1 MGLLDIAYEK
11 GRREHMPFISTL
23 RKMCPSALTLAVVA
37 TAHGQALT
45 GAKMVEALQRGGYVM
60 VMRHASS
67 PQAAPTKV
75 AANPDNSGDERQLD
89 ERGIMTA
96 TEMGKAI
103 RTLKIPIGDV
113 LSSPTYRALETI
125 KFANLGEARVVPELG
140 ENGKS
145 MQASSTAQADWLRHR
160 VTEFPKGTNTLLVTH
175 NPNLI
180 AAFPT
185 DAVGVADGETL
196 VFGSDGKGGATL
208 VARIKIEDWP
218 KLHP

>member
-1 MGLLDIAYEK
+1 MTV
-11 GRREHMPFISTL
+11 ISTL
-23 RKMCPSALTLAVVA
+23 RKVSPSALMLAVVA
-37 TAHGQALT
+37 MAHGQALT
-45 GAKMVEALQRGGYVM
+45 GAKLVEALQQGGYVM

-67 PQAAPTKV
+67 PQAAPTKE

-89 ERGIMTA
+89 ERGITTA

-103 RTLKIPIGDV
+103 RALKIPIGEV
-113 LSSPTYRALETI
+113 LSSPTYRVLETT
-125 KFANLGEARVVPELG
+125 KFANLGEARVIPELG

-145 MQASSTAQADWLRHR
+145 MQVSSTTQAEWLRHR
-160 VTEFPKGTNTLLVTH
+160 VTEFRKGTNTLLVTH

-180 AAFPT
+180 AAFPA
-185 DAVGVADGETL
+185 DAVGVADGEAL
-196 VFGSDGKGGATL
+196 VFGSDGKGGAIL